1 MMIKNGRLANSIDVL
16 NKLTTMDLNI
26 KVSYVVAKNISK
38 IDKEL
43 EIYNKEKSKLIEKY
57 GEKDEDG
64 KLKIREDGKINIVD
78 LENWNKD
85 IKELND
91 IENEIDIH
99 KINEEDLFKCNC
111 NITPGELM
119 LIDYML

>member
-1 MMIKNGRLANSIDVL
+1 MIIKNKKIVNSIDVL
-16 NKLTTMDLNI
+16 NKLTNMDLNI

-85 IKELND
+85 IRELNE